1 MLTTT
6 PRGQSGGGRWALASD
21 RLGFQSPLFRDL
33 ISRIIHIPAVKRM

>member
-6 PRGQSGGGRWALASD
+6 PTGSSGAGGWALASD

-33 ISRIIHIPAVKRM
+33 ISRIIHIPAVKWM